1 MFNYNSVKN
10 ILFSKGDIKLE
21 DKKNIYR
28 FEQLYIDEKE
38 KIVGSDAKIFLNDNS
53 LKVDVRNN
61 PRIFANSVSIDKG
74 ISSVQK
80 GVFTFC
86 EYRENEKCPP
96 WELRAKQIKHN
107 NSKKLFIMKMQ
118 F

>member
-1 MFNYNSVKN
+1 M
-10 ILFSKGDIKLE
+10 
-21 DKKNIYR
+21 
-28 FEQLYIDEKE
+28 
-38 KIVGSDAKIFLNDNS
+38 
-53 LKVDVRNN
+53 RNN

-86 EYRENEKCPP
+86 KYRENEKCPP

-107 NSKKLFIMKMQ
+107 NSKKTVYYENAV
-118 F
+118 